1 MSNSPKR
8 NLSTLLQ
15 ILAWALFGMILL
27 LYLPLTWQVV
37 LPLQFWLKQLTI
49 FCLLVFIYYFN
60 ALVLVPQLL
69 LKNRT
74 AFFIITAV
82 IVSLLF
88 MVALQ
93 LSENWLHLPGL
104 MEKVLKRH
112 DSHRPEGP
120 GKPLDMFA
128 LMISLLVLGI
138 STSVTSIQKWQK
150 DNQLRILLEQ
160 EKASS
165 ELAYLKSQINPHFF
179 FNTLNNIYA
188 LMHIDIEASKKALH
202 KLSRMMRYLLYETQH
217 EHTLLS
223 KEIAFVADF
232 IELMKLRLPANAVL
246 IFNEVKLKED
256 FTVSPMLFLPFIENA
271 FKHGIDPAEKSLIEI
286 KITTRQSTVELTVN
300 NSFFDMVTSDKSI
313 EDSGIGLV
321 NTKRRLDL
329 LYPGRHKLMIS
340 KDNNARIYKVWLS
353 IDLV

>member
-1 MSNSPKR
+1 MSGSPKR

-15 ILAWALFGMILL
+15 VLAWTLFGLVL
-27 LYLPLTWQVV
+27 FFYLPLTWQVI
-37 LPLQFWLKQLTI
+37 LPVQFWVKQSTML
-49 FCLLVFIYYFN
+49 CLLVLIYYLN
-60 ALVLVPQLL
+60 AFILVPRLL

-74 AFFIITAV
+74 LLFIVTVVAM
-82 IVSLLF
+82 SCLF
-88 MVALQ
+88 MVSLQ
-93 LSENWLHLPGL
+93 VTENWLHLPEL
-104 MEKVLKRH
+104 MEKTIKGPGP
-112 DSHRPEGP
+112 HRPEGN
-120 GKPLDMFA
+120 GKPFDMFA

-138 STSVTSIQKWQK
+138 STSVASIQKWQK
-150 DNQLRILLEQ
+150 DNQLRIVLEQ
-160 EKASS
+160 EKVSS

-223 KEIAFVADF
+223 KEIDFIADF
-232 IELMKLRLPANAVL
+232 IELMKLRLPDNVVL
-246 IFNEVKLKED
+246 VFSEPQLKED

-286 KITTRQSTVELTVN
+286 NITTRQSTVELTVN
-300 NSFFDMVTSDKSI
+300 NSFFDTVTSDKSI
-313 EDSGIGLV
+313 EDSGIGLT
-321 NTKRRLDL
+321 NTKRRLEL
-329 LYPGRHKLMIS
+329 LYPGRHKLMVS
-340 KDNNARIYKVWLS
+340 KDHKESLYKISLS